1 MTRLKHSI
9 DGMNLAIIA
18 ETENINYFLTTS
30 LEPDSAEGVVNKTGT
45 KKAHTRRK
53 YVGDPAPSNVSSH
66 SYEFMY
72 DPGRIDLQTLP
83 GKPFVL
89 DDGTEKRQMTY
100 VGDVMDL
107 HAFIAG
113 DAKMDLKLYTS
124 GPPYVIKAVGASQ
137 AQAVKAR

>member
-9 DGMNLAIIA
+9 DGMNLSIIA
-18 ETENINYFLTTS
+18 ETANINYFVKTS
-30 LEPDSAEGVVNKTGT
+30 LEPDSSTGVVNKTST

-53 YVGDPAPSNVSSH
+53 YVGDTAPSNVSSH

-83 GKPFVL
+83 GKPFIL
-89 DDGTEKRQMTY
+89 DDGTERRQMTY

-107 HAFIAG
+107 HAYLTS
-113 DAKMDLKLYTS
+113 DAKMDLKLFTV
-124 GPPYVIKAVGASQ
+124 GPPYEIKAAAPGSV
-137 AQAVKAR
+137 QAVKAR

>member
-1 MTRLKHSI
+1 MTRVKHSI
-9 DGMNLAIIA
+9 DGKNLAIIA
-18 ETENINYFLTTS
+18 ETANINYFLNTA
-30 LEPDSAEGVVNKTGT
+30 LEPDSAEGVVNKTSR

-53 YVGDPAPSNVSSH
+53 YVGDPAPSNVQEH
-66 SYEFMY
+66 PYEFMY

-83 GKPFVL
+83 GKPFIL

-107 HAFIAG
+107 HAFLVG
-113 DAKMDLKLYTS
+113 DAKMDLKLYTV
-124 GPPYVIKAVGASQ
+124 GPPYEIKAVSAGQ